1 MVHDECQWRGS
12 GEEKISGLR
21 QLRVNREKGGKK
33 IKQGIYGYV
42 FSVTLRKDHCSHRGT
57 CKLYVENSHFLSWSL
72 HMFQTSP
79 NVESQEIVTGMTGS
93 LHVLLSFH
101 NIHILLLYEMC
112 LVFIDYKV
120 FSLFYKDLSEGKTY

>member
-1 MVHDECQWRGS
+1 MPIAGFWR
-12 GEEKISGLR
+12 
-21 QLRVNREKGGKK
+21 REDKWIEAVESQQRKGRKEDKTRHVWVCIFGHIKK
-33 IKQGIYGYV
+33 RPLQPQRYMQ
-42 FSVTLRKDHCSHRGT
+42 
-57 CKLYVENSHFLSWSL
+57 LYVENSHFLSWSL

-79 NVESQEIVTGMTGS
+79 NVESQEIVTWMTRS

-120 FSLFYKDLSEGKTY
+120 FSFVL

>member
-1 MVHDECQWRGS
+1 
-12 GEEKISGLR
+12 
-21 QLRVNREKGGKK
+21 
-33 IKQGIYGYV
+33 
-42 FSVTLRKDHCSHRGT
+42 
-57 CKLYVENSHFLSWSL
+57 
-72 HMFQTSP
+72 MFQTSP
-79 NVESQEIVTGMTGS
+79 NVESQEIVTWMTRS